1 MSLRNDITGHVHEI
15 HLLHRQGFCSR
26 GEVAQAALG
35 HFVSLLQGGNPW
47 AERPDVECV
56 RAIISSLLKDA
67 NEQEI
72 TEWLSFLYENCTDY
86 DQYFLG
92 WDADT
97 RCISVQYQQYYTDPV
112 AYDLDCA
119 EHGLWLFFD

>member
-67 NEQEI
+67 NEQEESREASAMSCR
-72 TEWLSFLYENCTDY
+72 THPLK
-86 DQYFLG
+86 LG
-92 WDADT
+92 
-97 RCISVQYQQYYTDPV
+97 
-112 AYDLDCA
+112 
-119 EHGLWLFFD
+119 